1 MPDFMKFVGRVLIG
15 YEMYLKIPYY
25 KRSSPQNFLK
35 CSKFCKKNEDPLN
48 SYLINQHINGLCY
61 LVYYGDIISMLYSVE
76 NRSPFLDH
84 RLIEF
89 AFSTDSF
96 FKVQGSFN
104 KYALRKNSLFP
115 PIKDILDRKKIGFTT
130 YISQKIKIQMINE
143 LKSSPIHKLGI
154 FQDQLKVDLFSK
166 KFMKA
171 KYEYLLFRIFQ
182 VHLWFKIYQNSL
194 EI

>member
-1 MPDFMKFVGRVLIG
+1 
-15 YEMYLKIPYY
+15 MYFASTKTITGFNP
-25 KRSSPQNFLK
+25 FLNK
-35 CSKFCKKNEDPLN
+35 L
-48 SYLINQHINGLCY
+48 
-61 LVYYGDIISMLYSVE
+61 DIIAYSA
-76 NRSPFLDH
+76 FL
-84 RLIEF
+84 I
-89 AFSTDSF
+89 AI
-96 FKVQGSFN
+96 N
-104 KYALRKNSLFP
+104 KP
-115 PIKDILDRKKIGFTT
+115 LDRKKIGFTT